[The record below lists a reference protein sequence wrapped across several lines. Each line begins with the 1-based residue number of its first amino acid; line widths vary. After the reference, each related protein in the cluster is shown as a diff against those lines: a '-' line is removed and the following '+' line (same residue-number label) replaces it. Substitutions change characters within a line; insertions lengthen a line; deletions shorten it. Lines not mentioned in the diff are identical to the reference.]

1 MVEKS
6 PESVSRRRTRVDS
19 RRELILDA
27 AAVEFAEV
35 GYERATLDRIGKR
48 VGLSK
53 ASLYYYVKGKEDLFA
68 QAVER
73 FVDDVMERVDRVE
86 TSDPDPLGR
95 FTALV
100 HAHLDVGTTTAHGRM
115 LAENLHALRHERAA
129 VHARRYEAIV
139 ARVLEDAVVAGALRR
154 TVTRPTVKMILG
166 VLNAVS
172 LWFDPDGNMSLD
184 EVAVGVVALLL
195 SGLTAPDH
203 LRRS

>member
-1 MVEKS
+1 MVKKS
-6 PESVSRRRTRVDS
+6 PESASRRRTRVDS

-35 GYERATLDRIGKR
+35 GYERATLDRIGER

-73 FVDDVMERVDRVE
+73 FVDDVRERVDQVDAAG
-86 TSDPDPLGR
+86 SDPLRR

-100 HAHLDVGTTTAHGRM
+100 YAHLEVGTSTAHGRM

-129 VHARRYEAIV
+129 VHAKRYEAIV
-139 ARVLEDAVVAGALRR
+139 ARILEDAVVAGELRR

-172 LWFDPDGNMSLD
+172 LWFDPDGGLSFD
-184 EVAVGVVALLL
+184 EVAAGVVGLLL
-195 SGLTAPDH
+195 SGLTAQDGPQD
-203 LRRS
+203 R